1 MNKFFGHLK
10 TILKH
15 RRLVCKF
22 CFKCGLYRQ
31 GLAHDLSKFSPTEFI
46 TGVKYFTGKCSP
58 NELER
63 SEKGYSAAWL
73 HHKGRN
79 RHHWEYWFDIKKGEG
94 YKPIEM
100 PLNYAAEMCCDRI
113 AACRVYHGK
122 DYKQGD
128 ALEYYLKGGIAA
140 KSMHPNT
147 AKKLT
152 EWLESVRDKGEEETF
167 RQIKKEVKAKKQT
180 FPKILDNSIK

>member
-15 RRLVCKF
+15 RRLVRKF

-58 NELER
+58 NEPER